1 MKNTGQTLM
10 ELQIKLDSIELDF
23 VTTAAATFG
32 TNGLSD
38 YAKAV
43 TIAASEIVIVN
54 RIDQLRPLAE
64 SLPDAKASLET
75 LTRALETAWA
85 IGLPEVNLQVGEDL
99 TDVDELIAR
108 LRDLLSDL
116 QAFLRRH
123 HS

>member
-1 MKNTGQTLM
+1 M
-10 ELQIKLDSIELDF
+10 ELQIELDSIELDF
-23 VTTAAATFG
+23 VTTAAATLG

-43 TIAASEIVIVN
+43 TIAASEIVIMN
-54 RIDQLRPLAE
+54 RIEQLQPLAK
-64 SLPDAKASLET
+64 SWPDAKASLET
-75 LTRALETAWA
+75 LTRVLETAWA

-99 TDVDELIAR
+99 TDVDEVIAR

-116 QAFLRRH
+116 QAFLKRH